1 VKQCIKLFFLNY
13 FTMEAIQIQ
22 DKNIIRIT
30 DILEQI
36 KALNKMIDLY
46 KSDEGSS
53 SMLSQYDYMK
63 REFVEE
69 LKPLLKGFQITID
82 AA

>member
-1 VKQCIKLFFLNY
+1 
-13 FTMEAIQIQ
+13 MEATQIQ

-36 KALNKMIDLY
+36 KELNKMIDLH
-46 KSDEGSS
+46 KGDTGSS
-53 SMLSQYDYMK
+53 SMLSQYEYM
-63 REFVEE
+63 RNEFVEE
-69 LKPLLKGFQITID
+69 LKPLFQDFQITID

>member
-1 VKQCIKLFFLNY
+1 
-13 FTMEAIQIQ
+13 
-22 DKNIIRIT
+22 
-30 DILEQI
+30 
-36 KALNKMIDLY
+36 MIDLH

-69 LKPLLKGFQITID
+69 LKPLLKDFQITID